1 MKKGFIAIILLL
13 CCVSAIVL
21 GTTSAFGTM
30 EDEGFAIPADAGI
43 ARALTS
49 GGSTPVRLAEIH
61 RDDVIYKSL
70 AGCYVGDKREK
81 IDLTFPL
88 YTNGG
93 TGLRFLDEENWLLTT
108 DVDLFRSYDGL
119 YVSDGISYNA
129 DMTQAD
135 GGEFILLALSSG
147 LYMNVQQAVLE
158 TKLGATTIPINSI
171 LSLREDGLRWYEQK
185 NGTIAYQENTS
196 VYEAT
201 LTIGRHTY
209 DYADLLDALGLVRG
223 AIQKA
228 DNDHPDADQM
238 QQAEAILNKKGSST
252 KLPSAGDNTNDHVSG
267 DTGGTAGD
275 TPAGGATGGSSTGGG
290 GGAGSGGSLPSD
302 DGGGGTTTKP
312 GEGSDPGAGGGS
324 GGSGGEAGN
333 TPGTGGSTGGDP
345 DIGGSGEGGNGGAG
359 GGDDVHP
366 DEPDTKPGEGDSDDS
381 KPAPYQDPKVTIR
394 SIEPWSYALGLD
406 VQVDDPSGVIMRG
419 INFSVFKKVKGS
431 GATTTDENGRK
442 VYPADDYKGSSTML
456 RRNRVG
462 TQAFALSVL
471 EPGQTVYFQYQYR
484 YNAQVKYQDETTGEE
499 IIRVERKY
507 FYSDLVEIKLPT
519 VEEGHIAA
527 SKAAWNVAFAEK
539 PESLTLR
546 DLTLENTTNYDPEQ
560 THYSFENFKKNT
572 LPYVNRLELT
582 LTPQS
587 GGEPVTVVVGSS
599 VLSRAQQEGG
609 TVFTSGTPKLQSNT
623 AYRYTVKAKDRY
635 GNELPLKETDSSVG
649 MVYTRKSTPVVTI
662 TEKENVMD
670 TLALHIKVF
679 DPDNALKKGQPLI
692 LQVTESKS
700 GNQTNLY
707 GSWDTNKISSGGT
720 NITELELKDPKHGS
734 EYELKLKSLA
744 FSCLYKVEIS
754 GDYLPQ
760 PDAKDTPAQLPEI
773 DKECFGSLTVY
784 TASLSSGLITFQ
796 SGVRDLKDTSA
807 TMEATMTQDTTLDIL
822 PLVDEFRVLLQDA
835 KGNVVNQTRLEKT
848 RLSDVGG
855 GYPYNSE
862 KAMVELEAGSYTA
875 PQVVLYGTQDKYRN
889 NSPWDSIM
897 IAEVPGTEED
907 AGGYTSPMQLRII
920 MPAGSLVCHTDY
932 TFTIQAV
939 VKKSGQEYL
948 IPVNMTNNRFT
959 TKKTLPEVVY
969 DDLFLAADVAE
980 FLNLRITDR
989 DETILND
996 GEVTVYLYYGNSVL
1010 AVQKIK
1016 ANEPGQNLRFDGLI
1030 DGGTYTLK
1038 FVAAAYNDADGYG
1051 SYQTNYLL
1059 ESYNLVGGSAL
1070 SGDLN
1075 LQRLEQNRG
1084 GVGANLVDFN
1094 NVYKGRIHSVW
1105 KTLDSND
1112 GYRTY
1117 YMPCEPK
1124 TTYLITSP
1132 AGAGELRAACYA
1144 GGDLANRLTDKPA
1157 LTGYTEF
1164 KDVSTTRT
1172 MYYTTTA
1179 DAQYLLVHI
1188 GYLTSSSNLT
1198 ETSIRDQFAVRKY
1211 DEAAAKDTFLAE
1223 IRTTVTDSKGYLGR
1237 AGESGKVKL
1246 TIERSDSMEMPSYE
1260 PYQKQEL
1267 TLTKQED
1274 NTLTLDQVVPLDKL
1288 PAGSGWRA
1296 TLSTTYKGS
1305 SVTLDTITF
1314 RTDADYVTVSN
1325 HRELL
1330 AAQRQNNNANIL
1342 VVSDFNQDQRGSM
1355 TFYGTIDFQGHVVTR
1370 TMPEYAGEF
1379 LTLGFGAKLRNLVYD
1394 YPDVPYYVNSGWF
1407 IYNAG
1412 GGLVE
1417 NLIVRTHGV
1426 VVVTDV
1432 YKSLI
1437 GYFNGDGA
1445 ILRNFIVQLGGDLVT
1460 QTEGEGLDAII
1471 SRNGGILENGYV
1483 YGKNGAGFVARGDKG
1498 GALFST
1504 SYKQTNIR
1512 NIYVLLD
1519 SWYEQAT
1526 EEDSGLLTQFTSGEL
1541 QRVANCYGV
1550 GDYYRVGKGEGRTYL
1565 LPSDTV
1571 RLTRPAA
1578 SSSLFGNVWA
1588 LTGRKY
1594 TFEGS
1599 ALHGDINKLFD
1610 IDWQKEILGD
1620 AFDVDGC
1627 VPMGFYPRLNLPTCM
1642 QKYQEYIHLPVLND
1656 EAAPKVVNDGWAD
1669 GAYTH
1674 GLDSGYIK
1682 LRLRNDKSYRIDG
1695 VNIKGMVTQVME
1707 QHMAGDGLYD
1717 VILNVQI
1724 SADEPDYAS
1733 AYEVTGVLYNNGIG
1747 STREAKQEYTTRNI
1761 AFWKE
1766 VATASDWSDI
1776 NDHMDWNYKL
1786 TADID
1791 FAKSGLT
1798 PAMII
1803 LNGSKVNFSSSV
1815 SFTGKLDGQEHIIRN
1830 LSLENLTTPFLIYY
1844 MRNAELKNLLVE
1856 GVTISSYPV
1865 TSYNCGLVHTVNEG
1879 SVVENVRM
1887 RNCSVSGGGYL
1898 GMIVGQISQSR
1909 MQGCSAV
1916 DCHLSDVDVGKV
1928 LYAGGLVGYAS
1939 TSLIQDCYTRNM
1951 DMTLQDTVSVRAVGG
1966 LLGFQSSGILRDCY
1980 THGTINVSGNYVGG
1994 MVGEVTSGD
2003 NAPAVQTW
2011 TYVDIRQTSGNV
2023 AGGSHGRTRSE
2034 KNGVVM
2040 GNVAG
2045 SGEDTARYAPLGYG
2059 TPAKTDRLFAYDGQ
2073 AVTGVKPGETGK
2085 NTWLTLLSGE
2095 ELGEAT
2101 TWQDRVRLGS
2111 AWNYEVVKQGSAP
2124 LLLLLDCS
2132 REGWQQEKVPL
2143 PGQSGDP
2150 TLTVNSAQYS
2160 DSGDYKYLL
2169 LAELH
2174 HPTIDSSV
2182 IQRLYA
2188 DGKLTLTLDGMD
2200 LSDAAIQQAW
2210 TTITM
2215 DADST
2220 DRESTLIT
2228 ISTNTFAKALD
2239 IYELRVRYTEPES
2252 GRERNMT
2259 AQIQYLNS
2267 DGTIHQNWWE
2277 VPDLTTWDRL
2287 MPEHGKTEEN
2297 VLITGMVDFGKKTTQ
2312 HRNLVFNRLAG
2323 RDETCG
2329 FTSLAYMS
2337 NNSGDPWIQKVS
2349 VSLENL
2355 KFTAME
2361 LDFRQTSVQRPMTG
2375 AILSVGSASKLQ
2387 LDGINLTCNRY
2398 CRGYFAFISMTT
2410 GNTADVKMH
2419 KITVWDRD
2427 QKMGGGSAYTAG
2439 LIAYA
2444 SGPVVRVTADQI
2456 KVDMPMNSHVGGI
2469 CGRMELYSSFT
2480 TDDHVTNLELTGR
2493 TYVAGIAGFS
2503 QSSNS
2508 NNDSVSK
2515 GKITGEDRVGGLF
2528 GNIYVSGSREHS
2540 NWLVE
2545 DMTITATSG
2554 IAGGAL
2560 GSTASISSQNAV
2572 VKNCTIEGTTAVGG
2586 LQGAMTANAATGVTH
2601 SNTQILHCTIRNVGT
2616 GSEDPSSMGTGGV
2629 IGRFYESY
2637 QPHFLG
2643 AVVRDCTIEGKSNVG
2658 GYIGAITNA
2667 KNDRF
2672 ENIYIAEDVT
2682 ITATN
2687 QAAGGIVG
2695 SGDNVTIKNCAV
2707 GATVKAFSNAGGI
2720 MGEVRLRNGDIVTVI
2735 NNVYFKGLVTATGNY
2750 AGGVIGKVNTGA
2762 VRLTDDNL
2770 KNILVAADVRTGG
2783 DMISLWANCAVASA
2797 SAGTGLVYVCEDSL
2811 LNGQTAKAIV
2821 DTAATEGKATDV
2833 TPQRPADEKV
2843 KLLVP
2848 AADFAD
2854 KTFYSARGFASTEWD
2869 YTDLTTYMP
2878 FTKLYGRDMGVCDT
2892 AKKYNGENVGIL
2904 LPEAETLG
2912 QKTVVY
2918 ASGVD
2923 RINVEVPLPT
2933 SAEVTV
2939 NGKTYTPDEN
2949 GVVTLRYRFGKDDVQ
2964 VGEET
2969 YTADSLSRKVMTCG
2983 DWWYYIAKDGTI
2995 HYGNAVD
3002 TKSEMTEPGIV
3013 AGVTNA
3019 VHLWQ
3024 GLALTADGKVYR
3036 LNGDTATE
3044 TEGTVPA
3051 EEWEQLP
3058 ATPFWMEGDVRV
3070 YYNFSYYKEEK
3081 IPYRVFMLEGAP
3093 YTVSPAQHVLYDGV
3107 ILSSKTEYG
3116 VTNRYFALVDKD
3128 SGTLTAYL
3136 SNMLLGGV
3144 DNKGIVQISNNLG
3157 YKGTVL
3163 LAYYADGNVVGVDYT
3178 TGKEVC
3184 STRTAGQRFAA
3195 YVRQTLTGI
3204 LRGGTTVR
3212 TDGSF
3217 FDAETVRDTL
3227 GETGG
3232 VDQSG
3237 GAAIGGGTGAN
3248 GTAVTKPGE
3257 AETPSGGSGIAA
3269 GTGESVEVT
3278 GDAQSGGQSQ
3288 AAGAGGSVPDQTGT
3302 DSGAAGGET
3311 GAAGDVTDIPTGGD
3325 GTADGE
3331 ITGAGNTDNAGSDP
3345 DTSETSGGSGGTA
3358 GAQDG
3363 QDEAQSSVL
3372 MELFGSAVPAYS
3384 TRTGRYELLDTAS
3397 LSAGGQMTRE
3407 EAIQQAQA
3415 AADQA
3420 EDGTQSANGNGN
3432 TADKSA
3438 EPEQAEGESGFSVAW
3453 GPNRSLNAGERQG
3466 FTLIAL
3472 AAVIAGIGLVILY
3485 RVVIRK
3491 RRK

>member
-1 MKKGFIAIILLL
+1 
-13 CCVSAIVL
+13 
-21 GTTSAFGTM
+21 
-30 EDEGFAIPADAGI
+30 
-43 ARALTS
+43 
-49 GGSTPVRLAEIH
+49 
-61 RDDVIYKSL
+61 
-70 AGCYVGDKREK
+70 
-81 IDLTFPL
+81 
-88 YTNGG
+88 
-93 TGLRFLDEENWLLTT
+93 
-108 DVDLFRSYDGL
+108 
-119 YVSDGISYNA
+119 
-129 DMTQAD
+129 
-135 GGEFILLALSSG
+135 
-147 LYMNVQQAVLE
+147 
-158 TKLGATTIPINSI
+158 
-171 LSLREDGLRWYEQK
+171 
-185 NGTIAYQENTS
+185 
-196 VYEAT
+196 
-201 LTIGRHTY
+201 
-209 DYADLLDALGLVRG
+209 
-223 AIQKA
+223 
-228 DNDHPDADQM
+228 
-238 QQAEAILNKKGSST
+238 
-252 KLPSAGDNTNDHVSG
+252 
-267 DTGGTAGD
+267 
-275 TPAGGATGGSSTGGG
+275 
-290 GGAGSGGSLPSD
+290 
-302 DGGGGTTTKP
+302 
-312 GEGSDPGAGGGS
+312 
-324 GGSGGEAGN
+324 
-333 TPGTGGSTGGDP
+333 
-345 DIGGSGEGGNGGAG
+345 
-359 GGDDVHP
+359 
-366 DEPDTKPGEGDSDDS
+366 
-381 KPAPYQDPKVTIR
+381 
-394 SIEPWSYALGLD
+394 
-406 VQVDDPSGVIMRG
+406 
-419 INFSVFKKVKGS
+419 
-431 GATTTDENGRK
+431 
-442 VYPADDYKGSSTML
+442 
-456 RRNRVG
+456 
-462 TQAFALSVL
+462 
-471 EPGQTVYFQYQYR
+471 
-484 YNAQVKYQDETTGEE
+484 
-499 IIRVERKY
+499 
-507 FYSDLVEIKLPT
+507 
-519 VEEGHIAA
+519 
-527 SKAAWNVAFAEK
+527 
-539 PESLTLR
+539 
-546 DLTLENTTNYDPEQ
+546 
-560 THYSFENFKKNT
+560 
-572 LPYVNRLELT
+572 
-582 LTPQS
+582 
-587 GGEPVTVVVGSS
+587 
-599 VLSRAQQEGG
+599 
-609 TVFTSGTPKLQSNT
+609 
-623 AYRYTVKAKDRY
+623 
-635 GNELPLKETDSSVG
+635 
-649 MVYTRKSTPVVTI
+649 
-662 TEKENVMD
+662 
-670 TLALHIKVF
+670 
-679 DPDNALKKGQPLI
+679 
-692 LQVTESKS
+692 
-700 GNQTNLY
+700 
-707 GSWDTNKISSGGT
+707 
-720 NITELELKDPKHGS
+720 
-734 EYELKLKSLA
+734 
-744 FSCLYKVEIS
+744 
-754 GDYLPQ
+754 
-760 PDAKDTPAQLPEI
+760 
-773 DKECFGSLTVY
+773 
-784 TASLSSGLITFQ
+784 
-796 SGVRDLKDTSA
+796 
-807 TMEATMTQDTTLDIL
+807 
-822 PLVDEFRVLLQDA
+822 
-835 KGNVVNQTRLEKT
+835 
-848 RLSDVGG
+848 
-855 GYPYNSE
+855 
-862 KAMVELEAGSYTA
+862 
-875 PQVVLYGTQDKYRN
+875 
-889 NSPWDSIM
+889 
-897 IAEVPGTEED
+897 
-907 AGGYTSPMQLRII
+907 
-920 MPAGSLVCHTDY
+920 
-932 TFTIQAV
+932 
-939 VKKSGQEYL
+939 
-948 IPVNMTNNRFT
+948 
-959 TKKTLPEVVY
+959 
-969 DDLFLAADVAE
+969 
-980 FLNLRITDR
+980 
-989 DETILND
+989 
-996 GEVTVYLYYGNSVL
+996 
-1010 AVQKIK
+1010 
-1016 ANEPGQNLRFDGLI
+1016 
-1030 DGGTYTLK
+1030 
-1038 FVAAAYNDADGYG
+1038 
-1051 SYQTNYLL
+1051 
-1059 ESYNLVGGSAL
+1059 
-1070 SGDLN
+1070 
-1075 LQRLEQNRG
+1075 
-1084 GVGANLVDFN
+1084 
-1094 NVYKGRIHSVW
+1094 
-1105 KTLDSND
+1105 
-1112 GYRTY
+1112 
-1117 YMPCEPK
+1117 
-1124 TTYLITSP
+1124 
-1132 AGAGELRAACYA
+1132 
-1144 GGDLANRLTDKPA
+1144 
-1157 LTGYTEF
+1157 
-1164 KDVSTTRT
+1164 
-1172 MYYTTTA
+1172 
-1179 DAQYLLVHI
+1179 
-1188 GYLTSSSNLT
+1188 
-1198 ETSIRDQFAVRKY
+1198 
-1211 DEAAAKDTFLAE
+1211 
-1223 IRTTVTDSKGYLGR
+1223 
-1237 AGESGKVKL
+1237 
-1246 TIERSDSMEMPSYE
+1246 
-1260 PYQKQEL
+1260 
-1267 TLTKQED
+1267 
-1274 NTLTLDQVVPLDKL
+1274 
-1288 PAGSGWRA
+1288 
-1296 TLSTTYKGS
+1296 
-1305 SVTLDTITF
+1305 
-1314 RTDADYVTVSN
+1314 
-1325 HRELL
+1325 
-1330 AAQRQNNNANIL
+1330 
-1342 VVSDFNQDQRGSM
+1342 
-1355 TFYGTIDFQGHVVTR
+1355 
-1370 TMPEYAGEF
+1370 
-1379 LTLGFGAKLRNLVYD
+1379 
-1394 YPDVPYYVNSGWF
+1394 
-1407 IYNAG
+1407 
-1412 GGLVE
+1412 
-1417 NLIVRTHGV
+1417 
-1426 VVVTDV
+1426 
-1432 YKSLI
+1432 
-1437 GYFNGDGA
+1437 
-1445 ILRNFIVQLGGDLVT
+1445 
-1460 QTEGEGLDAII
+1460 
-1471 SRNGGILENGYV
+1471 
-1483 YGKNGAGFVARGDKG
+1483 
-1498 GALFST
+1498 
-1504 SYKQTNIR
+1504 
-1512 NIYVLLD
+1512 
-1519 SWYEQAT
+1519 
-1526 EEDSGLLTQFTSGEL
+1526 
-1541 QRVANCYGV
+1541 
-1550 GDYYRVGKGEGRTYL
+1550 
-1565 LPSDTV
+1565 
-1571 RLTRPAA
+1571 
-1578 SSSLFGNVWA
+1578 
-1588 LTGRKY
+1588 
-1594 TFEGS
+1594 
-1599 ALHGDINKLFD
+1599 
-1610 IDWQKEILGD
+1610 
-1620 AFDVDGC
+1620 
-1627 VPMGFYPRLNLPTCM
+1627 
-1642 QKYQEYIHLPVLND
+1642 
-1656 EAAPKVVNDGWAD
+1656 
-1669 GAYTH
+1669 
-1674 GLDSGYIK
+1674 
-1682 LRLRNDKSYRIDG
+1682 
-1695 VNIKGMVTQVME
+1695 
-1707 QHMAGDGLYD
+1707 
-1717 VILNVQI
+1717 
-1724 SADEPDYAS
+1724 
-1733 AYEVTGVLYNNGIG
+1733 
-1747 STREAKQEYTTRNI
+1747 
-1761 AFWKE
+1761 
-1766 VATASDWSDI
+1766 
-1776 NDHMDWNYKL
+1776 
-1786 TADID
+1786 
-1791 FAKSGLT
+1791 
-1798 PAMII
+1798 
-1803 LNGSKVNFSSSV
+1803 
-1815 SFTGKLDGQEHIIRN
+1815 
-1830 LSLENLTTPFLIYY
+1830 
-1844 MRNAELKNLLVE
+1844 
-1856 GVTISSYPV
+1856 
-1865 TSYNCGLVHTVNEG
+1865 
-1879 SVVENVRM
+1879 
-1887 RNCSVSGGGYL
+1887 
-1898 GMIVGQISQSR
+1898 
-1909 MQGCSAV
+1909 
-1916 DCHLSDVDVGKV
+1916 
-1928 LYAGGLVGYAS
+1928 
-1939 TSLIQDCYTRNM
+1939 
-1951 DMTLQDTVSVRAVGG
+1951 
-1966 LLGFQSSGILRDCY
+1966 
-1980 THGTINVSGNYVGG
+1980 
-1994 MVGEVTSGD
+1994 
-2003 NAPAVQTW
+2003 
-2011 TYVDIRQTSGNV
+2011 
-2023 AGGSHGRTRSE
+2023 
-2034 KNGVVM
+2034 
-2040 GNVAG
+2040 
-2045 SGEDTARYAPLGYG
+2045 
-2059 TPAKTDRLFAYDGQ
+2059 
-2073 AVTGVKPGETGK
+2073 
-2085 NTWLTLLSGE
+2085 
-2095 ELGEAT
+2095 
-2101 TWQDRVRLGS
+2101 
-2111 AWNYEVVKQGSAP
+2111 
-2124 LLLLLDCS
+2124 
-2132 REGWQQEKVPL
+2132 
-2143 PGQSGDP
+2143 
-2150 TLTVNSAQYS
+2150 
-2160 DSGDYKYLL
+2160 
-2169 LAELH
+2169 
-2174 HPTIDSSV
+2174 
-2182 IQRLYA
+2182 
-2188 DGKLTLTLDGMD
+2188 
-2200 LSDAAIQQAW
+2200 
-2210 TTITM
+2210 M

-2220 DRESTLIT
+2220 DPESTLIT

-2419 KITVWDRD
+2419 KITVWDKD

-2848 AADFAD
+2848 AADFA
-2854 KTFYSARGFASTEWD
+2854 KETFYSTRGFASTEWD

-2892 AKKYNGENVGIL
+2892 AKKYNGKSVGIL

-3116 VTNRYFALVDKD
+3116 VTNRYFALVDKN

-3136 SNMLLGGV
+3136 SNMRLGGV

-3237 GAAIGGGTGAN
+3237 GTAIGGGTGAN

-3257 AETPSGGSGIAA
+3257 TETPAGGSDIAA

-3288 AAGAGGSVPDQTGT
+3288 AAGAGESVPDQTGT

-3345 DTSETSGGSGGTA
+3345 DTSETSGGSNGTA

-3363 QDEAQSSVL
+3363 QAEAQSSVL

-3415 AADQA
+3415 AADQTG
-3420 EDGTQSANGNGN
+3420 DGTQSANGNGN

-3438 EPEQAEGESGFSVAW
+3438 DPEQAEGESGFSVAW

-3491 RRK
+3491 HRK

>member
-49 GGSTPVRLAEIH
+49 GGSTPVRLAEVH

-238 QQAEAILNKKGSST
+238 QQAEEILNKKSSST

-267 DTGGTAGD
+267 DTDGTAGD

-290 GGAGSGGSLPSD
+290 GGAGSGGSLPSG

-333 TPGTGGSTGGDP
+333 TPGTGSSPGGEP
-345 DIGGSGEGGNGGAG
+345 DIGGSGAGGNGGAG

-366 DEPDTKPGEGDSDDS
+366 DEPDDHPGEGDSDDS

-406 VQVDDPSGVIMRG
+406 VRVDDPSGVIMRG

-572 LPYVNRLELT
+572 LPYINRLELT

-679 DPDNALKKGQPLI
+679 DPDNTLKKGQPLI
-692 LQVTESKS
+692 LQVVESKS

-720 NITELELKDPKHGS
+720 DITELELKDPKHGS

-855 GYPYNSE
+855 GYTYNSE
-862 KAMVELEAGSYTA
+862 KAMVELVKGNQMD
-875 PQVVLYGTQDKYRN
+875 PQVVLYGTQDKYLGT
-889 NSPWDSIM
+889 PWDSIM

-1117 YMPCEPK
+1117 YMRCEPE

-1144 GGDLANRLTDKPA
+1144 GGDLAAQLDSKPT

-1172 MYYTTTA
+1172 MYYTTTE

-1188 GYLTSSSNLT
+1188 GYLTNSSNLT

-1246 TIERSDSMEMPSYE
+1246 TIERSDSMEIPSYK
-1260 PYQKQEL
+1260 PYLVQEL

-1274 NTLTLDQVVPLDKL
+1274 NTLTLDQVVPLDNL

-1330 AAQRQNNNANIL
+1330 AAQRQNSNANIL
-1342 VVSDFNQDQRGSM
+1342 VVSDFDQDQRGSM

-1471 SRNGGILENGYV
+1471 RRNGGILENGYV

-2059 TPAKTDRLFAYDGQ
+2059 IPAKTDRLFAYKGQ

-2095 ELGEAT
+2095 ELGKAT

-2124 LLLLLDCS
+2124 LLLLDCS

-2169 LAELH
+2169 LAKLH
-2174 HPTIDSSV
+2174 HPTIDSAV

-2188 DGKLTLTLDGMD
+2188 EGELTLTLDGMD
-2200 LSDAAIQQAW
+2200 LSDAAIQQAS

-2215 DADST
+2215 AADST
-2220 DRESTLIT
+2220 DPESTLIT
-2228 ISTNTFAKALD
+2228 ISTKTFAKALD

-2545 DMTITATSG
+2545 DMAITATSG

-2848 AADFAD
+2848 AADFA
-2854 KTFYSARGFASTEWD
+2854 KETFYSTRGFASTEWD

-2949 GVVTLRYRFGKDDVQ
+2949 GVVTLGYRFGEKDVQ

-3116 VTNRYFALVDKD
+3116 VTNRYFALVDKN

-3217 FDAETVRDTL
+3217 FDAETVRDLL

-3237 GAAIGGGTGAN
+3237 GTAIGGGTGAN

-3257 AETPSGGSGIAA
+3257 TETPAGGSDIAA

-3288 AAGAGGSVPDQTGT
+3288 AAGAGESVPDQTGT

-3331 ITGAGNTDNAGSDP
+3331 ITDAGNTDNAGSDP
-3345 DTSETSGGSGGTA
+3345 DTSETTDGSDGTA

-3363 QDEAQSSVL
+3363 QAEAQSSVL

-3420 EDGTQSANGNGN
+3420 GDGTQSANGNGN

-3472 AAVIAGIGLVILY
+3472 AAFIAGIGLVILY